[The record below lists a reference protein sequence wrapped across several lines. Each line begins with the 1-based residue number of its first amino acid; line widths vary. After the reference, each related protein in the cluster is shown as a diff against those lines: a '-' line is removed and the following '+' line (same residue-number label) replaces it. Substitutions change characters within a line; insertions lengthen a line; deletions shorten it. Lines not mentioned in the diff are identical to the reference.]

1 MVNLDAKDTRAA
13 SITSSLL
20 FFFFPKQ
27 PEGGLKSSNFSDM
40 QLHTTN
46 YTPTMIFNR
55 TP

>member
-1 MVNLDAKDTRAA
+1 MVSLDAKDTRAA

-20 FFFFPKQ
+20 FFFPKQ
-27 PEGGLKSSNFSDM
+27 PEGGLKRSNFSDM